1 MRNLSLL
8 LISLILSLVILEFS
22 LSKLLP
28 RFNPSSRFAFYYNP
42 DGVALGPKNFR
53 GHQVDNSGD
62 FNVTISINKY
72 GFRDIKDFSTS
83 TYHDIFVVGD
93 SFSFGEGVEENERFS
108 NLIESKLKIPVF
120 NISIPGNFNDYEK
133 YLKYAQ
139 ANGAKIKNIIIGVC
153 MENDLWDYS
162 SNKEKQDPYKIS
174 EKRASMLVDIK
185 EYLTKHS
192 TTYFTIAW
200 IAKHNVYL
208 RQLFIKLGIIFDI
221 PEVINKSYFNESIL
235 NSSALKLKQVA
246 NGFKTIVLIIPSRS
260 LWLGDNKEIESAVHN
275 EFVSLVRNQ
284 GLDVV
289 DMRPILE
296 ASGNPLQ
303 YYFPNNGHWKIQG
316 HALAAEAITAHIK
329 QTRFAAHDP

>member
-1 MRNLSLL
+1 MKNLSLL
-8 LISLILSLVILEFS
+8 LISLILSLIILEFS

-28 RFNPSSRFAFYYNP
+28 RFNPSSQFAFYYNP
-42 DGVALGPKNFR
+42 DGVALGPKSFR
-53 GHQVDNSGD
+53 GHQADNSGD
-62 FNVTISINKY
+62 FHVTISINKY

-93 SFSFGEGVEENERFS
+93 SFSFGDGVEENERFS
-108 NLIESKLKIPVF
+108 NLIESKLRIPVF

-139 ANGAKIKNIIIGVC
+139 ANEAKIKNIIIGVC
-153 MENDLWDYS
+153 VENDLWDYS
-162 SNKEKQDPYKIS
+162 SNNEKQNPYKIS
-174 EKRASMLVDIK
+174 EKRASILVDIK

-200 IAKHNVYL
+200 IVKHNVYL
-208 RQLFIKLGIIFDI
+208 RNLFIKLGLIYDI
-221 PEVINKSYFNESIL
+221 PEVLNKSYFNESIL
-235 NSSALKLKQVA
+235 NSSALKLKQIS

-275 EFVSLVRNQ
+275 EFVRLVRNQ
-284 GLDVV
+284 GLDVI

-303 YYFPNNGHWKIQG
+303 YHFPNNGHWNIQG
-316 HALAAEAITAHIK
+316 HALAAEAITVRIK
-329 QTRFAAHDP
+329 QTGLGRHNP